1 MVTLVFTPQHFNE
14 MRGIKAH
21 LLVGFLFLERKMQEI
36 MTQIE
41 LGGLLGKCFGKTHY
55 RLISTIHEAPRA
67 LAATIKGFEQY
78 MISSQRRGITYA
90 VFRGKKNISKDDLS
104 FPVTEEVIRIVP
116 IIIGSKKAGLLQ
128 TILGAVLV
136 VVGVFTSAYGGGALI
151 GAGVGMMAGGIVQM
165 LSPQPAG
172 LASKQ
177 DADNRAS
184 YAFGG
189 VTNTAA
195 QGYPVPI
202 LYGKRRIGGAIISA
216 GIYVED
222 QQ

>member
-1 MVTLVFTPQHFNE
+1 MNAVN
-14 MRGIKAH
+14 
-21 LLVGFLFLERKMQEI
+21 QEV
-36 MTQIE
+36 M
-41 LGGLLGKCFGKTHY
+41 
-55 RLISTIHEAPRA
+55 
-67 LAATIKGFEQY
+67 ATIKLSGSMAPLFGRVHQRLIRTPREVFRALSATIPGFESF
-78 MISSQRRGITYA
+78 MITSKARGLTFA
-90 VFRGKKNISKDDLS
+90 VFVDDKNITQDDLD
-104 FPVTEEVIRIVP
+104 FPNSGKTIRVVPVIM
-116 IIIGSKKAGLLQ
+116 GSKRAGVLQ

-136 VVGVFTSAYGGGALI
+136 VVGAVATFVFEQPW
-151 GAGVGMMAGGIVQM
+151 GVNVMMAGGSMIAGGVVQM

-172 LASKQ
+172 LSSKQ
-177 DADNRAS
+177 DSDNRAS

-195 QGYPVPI
+195 QGYPVPL